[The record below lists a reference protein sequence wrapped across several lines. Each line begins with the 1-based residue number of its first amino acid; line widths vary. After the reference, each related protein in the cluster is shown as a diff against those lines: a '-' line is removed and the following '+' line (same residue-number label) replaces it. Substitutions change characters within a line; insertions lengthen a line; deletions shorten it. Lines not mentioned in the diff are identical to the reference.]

1 MIAVSVRLD
10 GITIDGHAGY
20 AEAGKDIVCAGVT
33 ALTENLI
40 DSIESLTKDLSIHDL
55 TRRSTAI
62 FNNFVYSKP
71 NFITQIS
78 QNIHLFFL
86 FYTSQFIFSLLLFGF
101 IGANL
106 WAFYVHFT
114 FALKY

>member
-40 DSIESLTKDLSIHDL
+40 DSIESLTKDTIQYEISPGRVDIHYKDLSGAGKLLVD
-55 TRRSTAI
+55 S
-62 FNNFVYSKP
+62 
-71 NFITQIS
+71 
-78 QNIHLFFL
+78 FFL
-86 FYTSQFIFSLLLFGF
+86 GICGIAQDFPEHVKIL
-101 IGANL
+101 
-106 WAFYVHFT
+106 
-114 FALKY
+114 